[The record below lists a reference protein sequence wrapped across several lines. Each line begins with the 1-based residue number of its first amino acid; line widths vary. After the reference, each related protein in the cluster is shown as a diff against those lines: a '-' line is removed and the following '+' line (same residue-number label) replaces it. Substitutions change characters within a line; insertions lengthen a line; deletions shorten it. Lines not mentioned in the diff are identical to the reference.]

1 MTGRDAGEQ
10 VVGHPLA
17 GGRGHADHVAGGLVE
32 PVEPHEEEV
41 GEVLGEAPAAAEEGA
56 DQLLDVEGVA
66 LRTLHDAFDVV
77 VVLLAEGLAL
87 AADHL
92 LDQAAHGAGRERVE
106 LHPLDPGEADPL
118 GHALAQRVAPVH
130 LVGAEGHHDQAA
142 ALEAAGEQEA
152 DQVARAGVGPVGV
165 LDDEDD
171 GSEGGEV
178 LDEDVHRLEHLGA
191 VEALGGLV
199 GRRAVA
205 QPGQGGVEVL
215 LDELGGDLAH
225 LGEHLREG
233 EVGHGGLAEV
243 ETVADEG
250 APAVG
255 GEAVERLGQQA
266 GLADACVAR
275 EEKHPGVLG
284 PGGRAEQDLEL
295 AVTADEALG
304 PAPVHPH
311 IGHHPA
317 RCVARRHQRRP
328 ARAAMSSR

>member
-1 MTGRDAGEQ
+1 MRTSTLASMAVRSATSSSSSVTGRDPGEQ

-17 GGRGHADHVAGGLVE
+17 RGRGHADHVAGGLVE
-32 PVEPHEEEV
+32 PVEPHEQQV
-41 GEVLGEAPAAAEEGA
+41 GEVLGQAPAAAQEGA

-66 LRTLHDAFDVV
+66 LRTLHDPLDVV

-92 LDQAAHGAGRERVE
+92 LDHAAHGAGRERVE
-106 LHPLDPGEADPL
+106 LDPLDAGEAHPL
-118 GHALAQRVAPVH
+118 GHALAQRVASVH

-152 DQVARAGVGPVGV
+152 DQVAGAGVGPVGV

-171 GSEGGEV
+171 GPEGGEV
-178 LDEDVHRLEHLGA
+178 LDEGVHRLEHLGP

-205 QPGQGGVEVL
+205 QPGQGGVELV

-225 LGEHLREG
+225 LGEHLGEG

-250 APAVG
+250 APAV
-255 GEAVERLGQQA
+255 
-266 GLADACVAR
+266 AR
-275 EEKHPGVLG
+275 
-284 PGGRAEQDLEL
+284 
-295 AVTADEALG
+295 
-304 PAPVHPH
+304 
-311 IGHHPA
+311 
-317 RCVARRHQRRP
+317 
-328 ARAAMSSR
+328 